1 MEQNRKL
8 EEDEE
13 VLEQTV
19 SVRLSDVPEYLRNS
33 ELYRTSV
40 QKMNDKNGALSLPSK
55 CFKIELSIKNCSD
68 LSEVL
73 GTACYW
79 VVDDLPDEV
88 YDFVTANM
96 EAIGEVATQFAGS
109 FRVFATIKH
118 LRKSMPS
125 TWLADSAR
133 WVDLQLM
140 KYLRRKGHAWGRE
153 CFFAADGGHLE
164 CLKFAHEGGCSLSDR
179 DNCAC
184 WAALQNGSTECIM
197 YAHKNGCPTDYTIEP
212 KLFLYHKNAECL
224 EYVLHNSV
232 FAGLLEDVHETG
244 HTAIARRS
252 PSCIDKLCQMGWNL
266 ANDSIAFAL
275 ALETH
280 DLATIEHVV
289 RSGCKLRGDPF
300 AELFE
305 VAAYAELQPA
315 IIPEVV
321 ALLLERGQRFI
332 IQSLENIAAH
342 EVRREVVRTLIAWG
356 GCPTEPAATVVIAR
370 LGCVDLLKSAFEF
383 GCRPSPEV
391 SQVALELADMAM
403 LQCAKAHGC
412 AVPAPA
418 IAAALMVAANEG
430 DVVKLQYL
438 HTLLLSEAA
447 AAAAFRGHEAC
458 VQFLEQHQQ
467 VNNCSQEEGRCKC

>member
-1 MEQNRKL
+1 
-8 EEDEE
+8 
-13 VLEQTV
+13 
-19 SVRLSDVPEYLRNS
+19 
-33 ELYRTSV
+33 
-40 QKMNDKNGALSLPSK
+40 
-55 CFKIELSIKNCSD
+55 
-68 LSEVL
+68 
-73 GTACYW
+73 
-79 VVDDLPDEV
+79 
-88 YDFVTANM
+88 
-96 EAIGEVATQFAGS
+96 
-109 FRVFATIKH
+109 
-118 LRKSMPS
+118 
-125 TWLADSAR
+125 
-133 WVDLQLM
+133 M
-140 KYLRRKGHAWGRE
+140 KYLRRKGHAWDRE
-153 CFFAADGGHLE
+153 CIIAADGGHLE

-179 DNCAC
+179 DSCAC

-244 HTAIARRS
+244 HAAIARRS
-252 PSCIDKLCQMGWNL
+252 PSCIDKLCKLGWNL

-321 ALLLERGQRFI
+321 ALLLERFQRFI

-356 GCPTEPAATVVIAR
+356 GCPTEPAATVAIAR
-370 LGCVDLLKSAFEF
+370 LGCVGLLKSAFEF
-383 GCRPSPEV
+383 GCRPSADV
-391 SQVALELADMAM
+391 SQAALELADLGM

-418 IAAALMVAANEG
+418 IAAALMVAANQG
-430 DVVKLQYL
+430 DAVKLQYL

-447 AAAAFRGHEAC
+447 AAATIRGHEAC
-458 VQFLEQHQQ
+458 VQFLQQHQQ
-467 VNNCSQEEGRCKC
+467 VNNCSQEDGRCKC